1 MLQEAPVVNE
11 MPDWYK
17 LSDNITWRNKVN
29 KDSARMVKDRSNF
42 STQYS
47 QETLQEMNDDRLE
60 ALKSMLKGKIFSLSN
75 SAGKNADAEEEMKN
89 LQVEH
94 SYVSRELEVRHN
106 RKKMHEEYLQ
116 RTRRNKSFGRRN
128 TRRHRD

>member
-1 MLQEAPVVNE
+1 MA
-11 MPDWYK
+11 
-17 LSDNITWRNKVN
+17 
-29 KDSARMVKDRSNF
+29 KDSARMVNDRSNF

-60 ALKSMLKGKIFSLSN
+60 ALKSMLKGKIFSLS
-75 SAGKNADAEEEMKN
+75 KNNASEDELKN

-94 SYVSRELEVRHN
+94 SYVSRELEIRRN

-116 RTRRNKSFGRRN
+116 RTRRTKSFGRRS